1 MRFLFSMMLVIVLV
15 LAPVTVAQNPI
26 VIPWETLEEL
36 NYETGEMTDSVKR
49 LDGQFVEVAG
59 FIVPIAQGQYLDTV
73 KEFLL
78 VPNPLACIHVPPPPP
93 NQMIYVVMNKAI
105 PLNMD
110 YRGVAIQGTFTV
122 PEISPDYEFVS
133 FELTGISAEEADI
146 DYEDPLDE
154 LIY

>member
-1 MRFLFSMMLVIVLV
+1 
-15 LAPVTVAQNPI
+15 
-26 VIPWETLEEL
+26 
-36 NYETGEMTDSVKR
+36 MTDSVKR
-49 LDGQFVEVAG
+49 LDGQFFEVAG